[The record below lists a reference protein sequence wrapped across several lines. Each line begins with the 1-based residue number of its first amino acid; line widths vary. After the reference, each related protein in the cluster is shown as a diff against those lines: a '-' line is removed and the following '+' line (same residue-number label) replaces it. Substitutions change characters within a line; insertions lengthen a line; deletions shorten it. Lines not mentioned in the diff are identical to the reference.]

1 MSRGKKKHV
10 CSCGEEFNHGIG
22 LRKHQR
28 QTGHK
33 GSSIV
38 DDGGPGGDDDGDE
51 EAAAP
56 PPAAAPSPPPPPP
69 PPPAPTPPPAPAPAP
84 VAKPAPP
91 PPQAPAPVARP
102 APPPVAAYDDE
113 DDEPDQTVA
122 VSRTQIGRREPA
134 GEAGWD
140 YGEGPS
146 RYQHNKQKLTLVS
159 SGLKVI
165 AKSHARTAGNQ
176 IKQSARSGA
185 DIFTEAAK
193 IAVALLL
200 FMAIPAAGLWWWWQ
214 HNKAP
219 AAPVNVP
226 STFTFDQGPLAARS
240 ALLQYLDALAKG
252 RTEEAYSR
260 LSGDWQQQLTASAF
274 RESMSGIENIRWAVE
289 DQKLAGDG
297 SAEVTLVIAFN
308 EDGRARKFQGR
319 FRMTPEGQ
327 AWKVDRAE
335 LSPAPSS

>member
-38 DDGGPGGDDDGDE
+38 DDGGPGGDDDGAE
-51 EAAAP
+51 EAPASP
-56 PPAAAPSPPPPPP
+56 TPAAAPASAPPPP
-69 PPPAPTPPPAPAPAP
+69 PPPAPAPPAAPPPPAP
-84 VAKPAPP
+84 VPAPP
-91 PPQAPAPVARP
+91 SPPPAAARPVA
-102 APPPVAAYDDE
+102 APPPVDPDD
-113 DDEPDQTVA
+113 DDEPDHTVA
-122 VSRTQIGRREPA
+122 VQRAPRASGEPSW
-134 GEAGWD
+134 E
-140 YGEGPS
+140 YQEGPS

-165 AKSHARTAGNQ
+165 AKSRARTAGHQ

-185 DIFTEAAK
+185 DIFAEAAK

-200 FMAIPAAGLWWWWQ
+200 FMAIPAAGLWWWWHQ
-214 HNKAP
+214 TKAP
-219 AAPVNVP
+219 AAPTEVP
-226 STFTFDQGPLAARS
+226 STFTFDDGPLAARG

-252 RTEEAYSR
+252 RTEDAYAR
-260 LSGDWQQQLTASAF
+260 LSADWQRELPPGAF
-274 RESMSGIENIRWAVE
+274 AQAFAEIDNIRWAVE
-289 DQKLAGDG
+289 DQRLASDG
-297 SAEVTLVIAFN
+297 SAEVTLLIAYR
-308 EDGRARKFQGR
+308 EKGQSRKYQGR
-319 FRMTPEGQ
+319 FRLTPEGQ
-327 AWKVDRAE
+327 AWRVDRAE